1 MQPIGRRTSD
11 PPHCHAQVSRRS
23 ATTHHDDGETQRSRR
38 DPTRHAR
45 GGGSATTID
54 PATARRPGRE
64 IWCGWSSL
72 GGRCLGTAHCARRP
86 AGSGIFNGPGP
97 EPRRGVARTSHA
109 GDTRRRARA
118 AVDVRVRSGAHAPG
132 FRRASVASS
141 LSGGSQ
147 QLVILLI

>member
-97 EPRRGVARTSHA
+97 EPRRGWPAPHMPVTRDAAPAQPSTS
-109 GDTRRRARA
+109 GFARA
-118 AVDVRVRSGAHAPG
+118 HMRLDSVVRQLLRLFPAV
-132 FRRASVASS
+132 
-141 LSGGSQ
+141 LNN
-147 QLVILLI
+147 